1 MLNKT
6 IKIDLAKKEILLDTI
21 REFAE
26 KRDYVLREKKINE
39 SKYLLV
45 IYDRKPESSF
55 LISSLEMFAGS
66 SLLPDRVRLESTITE
81 IEDQLGVA
89 ILGEV
94 MMKGSN
100 YVNRRPSKRDALRC
114 EDFFEAFIQKI
125 SSI

>member
-6 IKIDLAKKEILLDTI
+6 IKLDLGKKEILLDTI

-26 KRDYVLREKKINE
+26 NRGYVLREKVDEPIL
-39 SKYLLV
+39 LLV

-55 LISSLEMFAGS
+55 LISSLEMFAGN

-81 IEDQLGVA
+81 LEDQLEVS

-94 MMKGSN
+94 MMKGYN
-100 YVNRRPSKRDALRC
+100 YVNRRPSKRNALRC
-114 EDFFEAFIQKI
+114 EDIFEAVIQKI

>member
-26 KRDYVLREKKINE
+26 KRDYVLREKVDE

>member
-26 KRDYVLREKKINE
+26 KRDYVLREKVDGPKH
-39 SKYLLV
+39 LLV
-45 IYDRKPESSF
+45 VYDRKPESSF